1 MENVLPIVSIIVP
14 IYNGE
19 KTLYRCVK
27 SIMEQKFTEYELLLI
42 NDGSADRSLEICH
55 ELEKSDKR
63 IRVMDKANEGVS
75 ATRNF
80 GIKRARGKYIQF
92 VDCDDYVAKDYLD
105 CLVKALKK
113 EQADLVIAGY
123 TRHKNG
129 KVTKRVPQPLTF
141 ENLNAFSKE
150 FFNLYNQWFLN
161 TPWNKLYRKEK
172 IVDKFH
178 LNMSLGE
185 DLLFNLHYL
194 RYCEKITV
202 IDHAGYQ
209 YCIENEN
216 SLAIQYRKD
225 KFENSMLLH
234 EKVLAFSKEVLGLN
248 EEEQWNDI
256 TFLKEIRFSMK
267 HLVRSSTISKKEK
280 KKQIK
285 AWLQIKEVKAAYG
298 RCKQLSKPDRL
309 LKVLIEQEWVE
320 FIYILLSIL

>member
-19 KTLYRCVK
+19 KTLSRCVK

-42 NDGSADRSLEICH
+42 NDGSTDRSLEICH
-55 ELEKSDKR
+55 DLEKSDKR
-63 IRVMDKANEGVS
+63 IRVMDKVNEGVS

-80 GIKRARGKYIQF
+80 GIKEARGKYIQF

-105 CLVKALKK
+105 CLVKALEK
-113 EQADLVIAGY
+113 EQADIVIAGY

-172 IVDKFH
+172 IVDKFP

-194 RYCEKITV
+194 KYCEKITV

-267 HLVRSSTISKKEK
+267 HLVRSSTVSKKEK
-280 KKQIK
+280 KEQIK
-285 AWLQIKEVKAAYG
+285 AWLQIKEVKAAYR

-320 FIYILLSIL
+320 VIYILLSIL

>member
-19 KTLYRCVK
+19 KTLSRCVK
-27 SIMEQKFTEYELLLI
+27 SIMEQKFIEYELLLI
-42 NDGSADRSLEICH
+42 NDGSTDRSLEICY

-80 GIKRARGKYIQF
+80 GIKEARGKYIQF

-105 CLVKALKK
+105 CLVKALEK

-172 IVDKFH
+172 IVDKFP

-194 RYCEKITV
+194 KYCEKITV

-267 HLVRSSTISKKEK
+267 HLVRSSTVSKKEK
-280 KKQIK
+280 KEQIK
-285 AWLQIKEVKAAYG
+285 AWLQIKEVKASYG
-298 RCKQLSKPDRL
+298 RCKQLSKPDCL

>member
-1 MENVLPIVSIIVP
+1 
-14 IYNGE
+14 
-19 KTLYRCVK
+19 
-27 SIMEQKFTEYELLLI
+27 
-42 NDGSADRSLEICH
+42 
-55 ELEKSDKR
+55 
-63 IRVMDKANEGVS
+63 
-75 ATRNF
+75 
-80 GIKRARGKYIQF
+80 
-92 VDCDDYVAKDYLD
+92 
-105 CLVKALKK
+105 
-113 EQADLVIAGY
+113 
-123 TRHKNG
+123 
-129 KVTKRVPQPLTF
+129 
-141 ENLNAFSKE
+141 
-150 FFNLYNQWFLN
+150 
-161 TPWNKLYRKEK
+161 
-172 IVDKFH
+172 
-178 LNMSLGE
+178 MSLGE
-185 DLLFNLHYL
+185 DLLFNLYYL

>member
-19 KTLYRCVK
+19 KTLSRCVK

-42 NDGSADRSLEICH
+42 NDGSTDRSLEICH

-80 GIKRARGKYIQF
+80 GIKEARGKYIQF

-105 CLVKALKK
+105 CLVKALEK

-172 IVDKFH
+172 IVDKFP

-194 RYCEKITV
+194 KYCEKITV

-267 HLVRSSTISKKEK
+267 HLVRSSTVSKKEK
-280 KKQIK
+280 KEQIK
-285 AWLQIKEVKAAYG
+285 AWLQTKEVKAAYG

-309 LKVLIEQEWVE
+309 LKVLIEQEWVD